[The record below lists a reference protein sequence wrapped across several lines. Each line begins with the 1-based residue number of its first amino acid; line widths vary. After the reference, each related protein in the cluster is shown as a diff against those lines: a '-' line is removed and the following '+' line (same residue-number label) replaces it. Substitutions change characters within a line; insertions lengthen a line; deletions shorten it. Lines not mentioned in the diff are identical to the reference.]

1 MTFVARTDADPLYY
15 STVIR
20 DIVRRADPRVPVM
33 RMRTQT
39 EEIDQTLNQ
48 EIIFA
53 RLCTAFAVLALVM
66 ACIGLY
72 GTMAYGVTRR
82 TPEIGIRIALGAR
95 TGTVMWMVLR
105 EVCLLAA
112 IGLTISVPLALLASS
127 LVQSFLFA
135 VKPNDPSVV
144 FSAVGVLVLA
154 ALLAGSGP
162 ARRAARISPAVA
174 LRAD

>member
-1 MTFVARTDADPLYY
+1 MTFVVRTDADPLQYA
-15 STVIR
+15 SIVR

-39 EEIDQTLNQ
+39 EDIEQALNQ

-53 RLCTAFAVLALVM
+53 RLCMAFALLALVM

-72 GTMAYGVTRR
+72 GTMAYAVTRR

-95 TGTVMWMVLR
+95 QGTVMWMVLR
-105 EVCLLAA
+105 EVCVLAVVGLA
-112 IGLTISVPLALLASS
+112 ISLPIALLASR
-127 LVQSFLFA
+127 LVQSFLYD
-135 VKPNDPSVV
+135 VEPNDPYVIA
-144 FSAVGVLVLA
+144 SAVGVLALA

-162 ARRAARISPAVA
+162 ARRAARISPGLA

>member
-1 MTFVARTDADPLYY
+1 
-15 STVIR
+15 
-20 DIVRRADPRVPVM
+20 M

-39 EEIDQTLNQ
+39 DEIDQTLNQ

-66 ACIGLY
+66 ACIDLY

-82 TPEIGIRIALGAR
+82 TPEIGIRIALGAH

-105 EVCLLAA
+105 EVCTLAA
-112 IGLTISVPLALLASS
+112 IGLTISLPIALFASR
-127 LVQSFLFA
+127 LLQSFLFA
-135 VKPNDPSVV
+135 VEPNDPYVIV
-144 FSAVGVLVLA
+144 SAVGVLVLA

-162 ARRAARISPAVA
+162 ARRAARISPGIA